1 MPDTLIKV
9 DLTQSAYE
17 NDMIHNRWH
26 PDVPMVAWVN
36 PGDDFIVETYD
47 WTGGFIKNNDSA
59 DDVRDIDLSIV
70 HFLSGPIGVKGAE
83 PGDLLVVDLLD
94 VGPVKESL
102 WGFNGFFSKQNGGG
116 FLTDHFPLAQKS
128 IWDFKGMY
136 TSSRHVPGV
145 NFAGLIHPGLIGCLP
160 DPKLLATWNERETAL
175 IATNPTRVP
184 GLANPPF
191 GPTAHMGRLKGDA
204 KAKAAAE
211 GARTVPPREHGGN
224 CDIKDLSRGSKVY
237 FPVYVPGGGLSMGDL
252 HFSQGDGEITFC
264 GAIEMAGWLHLKVD
278 IIKDGVAKY
287 GIKNPVFKPS
297 PGLPERDRVP
307 QEVRLFRRAGLF
319 DSGNGAVS
327 GAYLRRGRR
336 AQCLRDAVAADGN
349 LRLRHHAVVGW
360 SDQTHQGRHPDAA
373 VTGQIAPATGCG
385 TARICR
391 PASAVANDSVFER
404 SMPSDSSRGWAP
416 VRVKKTWQNKTLN
429 LNCARNENAGLR
441 ISLQRLRPVHRHAAD
456 GGMRCTAGLSA
467 VRGRSAACDPDSAE
481 FLLHAVGQAQGPR
494 HQRTQRQRAED
505 RWRI

>member
-1 MPDTLIKV
+1 MQEMLKVDAMKSVYKSAPETIIKV
-9 DLTQSAYE
+9 DLTKSAYD

-26 PDVPMVAWVN
+26 PDIPMVAWVK
-36 PGDDFIVETYD
+36 PGDDFIIETYD

-94 VGPVKESL
+94 VGPLKESL
-102 WGFNGFFSKQNGGG
+102 WGFNGFFSKKNGGG

-128 IWDFKGMY
+128 IWDIQGLY

-145 NFAGLIHPGLIGCLP
+145 SFAGLIHPGLIGCLP
-160 DPKLLATWNERETAL
+160 DPKLLAKWNERETAL

-191 GPTAHMGRLKGDA
+191 APTAHAGRAKGDA
-204 KAKAAAE
+204 KAKIGAE

-224 CDIKDLSRGSKVY
+224 CDIKDLSRGSKIY

-297 PGLPERDRVP
+297 PITPNYKDYLIFEGISVDEEGKQHYLDVHIAYRQACLNAIEYLKKFGYSYFGHSAIIGFDGRTLGETGEEENGIQYAALSKHMIRD
-307 QEVRLFRRAGLF
+307 FRRHGQSQNHLYKLLHRGYTGKIN
-319 DSGNGAVS
+319 SGESA
-327 GAYLRRGRR
+327 RG
-336 AQCLRDAVAADGN
+336 VATCPYDFYSKWIAD
-349 LRLRHHAVVGW
+349 
-360 SDQTHQGRHPDAA
+360 PE
-373 VTGQIAPATGCG
+373 G
-385 TARICR
+385 TREMVEAMT
-391 PASAVANDSVFER
+391 R
-404 SMPSDSSRGWAP
+404 S
-416 VRVKKTWQNKTLN
+416 
-429 LNCARNENAGLR
+429 
-441 ISLQRLRPVHRHAAD
+441 
-456 GGMRCTAGLSA
+456 TAGTDECPIDGIPNELTS
-467 VRGRSAACDPDSAE
+467 
-481 FLLHAVGQAQGPR
+481 
-494 HQRTQRQRAED
+494 TNY
-505 RWRI
+505 